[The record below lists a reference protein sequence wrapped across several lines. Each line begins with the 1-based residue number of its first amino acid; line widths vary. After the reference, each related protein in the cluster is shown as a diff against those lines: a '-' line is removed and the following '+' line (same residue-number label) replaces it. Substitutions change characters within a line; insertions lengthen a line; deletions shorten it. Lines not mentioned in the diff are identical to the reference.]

1 MNLPSFEIEIVLEI
15 FSILFLPFLSDSF
28 VPHPSFSNITFF
40 LPAFIYFLA
49 NPKEKCFYEPLL
61 WLSSF
66 PFAILCI
73 GFGRDSLLFHEM
85 YMVCFYNAAISF
97 NLRFP
102 LFSYLL
108 KGLQTWFV
116 PLQLHA
122 TIVEAFIEIT
132 KNSFTFIEAVLIS
145 TGLSSVAYATFLNEA
160 GPLVSVLAGVLLIS
174 VPSLV
179 LLISFLLHVC
189 SRCKLTKEKS
199 SLLVY
204 AASVFVVIFVSRL
217 WVSKRIQQKPEYWV
231 FAQVFLSP
239 YSKKRITILVWWIMC
254 LSSYIGF
261 VICSHNGS
269 FFRDYFGSKGELL
282 NFRRKTYHALI
293 VFMFLPTYCTDPYFV
308 HLAFSG
314 VLFSFLFIEGI
325 RVLRLEPFGEIIHTF
340 LWQYTDNRDHR
351 GPLIISHIYLLIGC
365 AIPVWFS
372 HALRGPV
379 ASAELLVGVLCLG
392 CGDSMASIIGKK
404 YGKIRIRRTEKT
416 LEGTVAFSVSVF
428 IVLQLAHR
436 LRICPHVSLMNT
448 LAMSVFTAMLEAVSL
463 ENDNLI
469 LPMYMWVLY
478 RVLENT

>member
-1 MNLPSFEIEIVLEI
+1 MHLPSFEIEIILEI
-15 FSILFLPFLSDSF
+15 FSVLFLPFISDSF
-28 VPHPSFSNITFF
+28 VSYPSFSNIAFF
-40 LPAFIYFLA
+40 LPAFVYLFA

-73 GFGRDSLLFHEM
+73 GFGRDSALFHEM
-85 YMVCFYNAAISF
+85 YMVCFYNAALALSLKFSF
-97 NLRFP
+97 
-102 LFSYLL
+102 FSYLL
-108 KGLQTWFV
+108 KGLQTGSV
-116 PLQLHA
+116 PLELHV
-122 TIVEAFIEIT
+122 TIMNAFIEIT
-132 KNSFTFIEAVLIS
+132 KNSFTFIEVVLIS

-160 GPLVSVLAGVLLIS
+160 GPLVSVLAGVLLVS

-179 LLISFLLHVC
+179 LLNSCLLKTC

-204 AASVFVVIFVSRL
+204 AASTFVVIFVSRF

-231 FAQVFLSP
+231 FAQIFLSP
-239 YSKKRITILVWWIMC
+239 YSKKRITILIWWVLC
-254 LSSYIGF
+254 LSCYIGF
-261 VICSHNGS
+261 VVCSHNGS
-269 FFRDYFGSKGELL
+269 FFRYYFGTKGELL

-314 VLFSFLFIEGI
+314 VLFLFLFIEGI
-325 RVLRLEPFGEIIHTF
+325 RVLRLEPFGEMIHKF

-404 YGKIRIRRTEKT
+404 YGRFRIRRTKKT
-416 LEGTVAFSVSVF
+416 LEGTFAFSASVF
-428 IVLQLAHR
+428 MVLQLAQR
-436 LRICPHVSLMNT
+436 LHICPHVSLKNT
-448 LAMSVFTAMLEAVSL
+448 LAMSVFTAMLEGVSL

-478 RVLENT
+478 RALENT